1 MRHRRRH
8 GFRMTSAIDSLK
20 TALRSPLLP
29 FWLVIALLP
38 FGRSSELG
46 TFLCLVGVVL
56 AFARAPQDWRGHP
69 GAKLLLWLLAAYV
82 GAALFSAFD
91 SLAPGKSWSTVAALL
106 RYLPLGLYAC
116 FAIRGERRLHT
127 LYFAVACVLAW
138 WVLDAWAQALT
149 GWSLGGHAEA
159 ERISGIF
166 GARNLKLGPTL
177 AVLSPFALWAARRRW
192 GLPGLVV
199 AFLLV
204 LGPVLLAGS
213 RAAWLCYGLV
223 ALAFA
228 WREAHSWR
236 RFALYCVLGAV
247 ALALAGGLAWRTSSR
262 FEARME
268 RTLDALH
275 GTHGGLDQALTGR
288 LDIWHDSV
296 KMIAA
301 HPFNGVGVRAFR
313 YAYPQFA
320 PANDHFIVAES
331 CGEGEGACHVHQI
344 VLEILTETGAVGLAL
359 WLAAAALAWRAWRR
373 VGAAARERA
382 FPATLALGVML
393 FPLNTHLAFYSAW
406 WGLLF
411 AWLLGLWCASLSVA
425 GAPVG
430 EEKPGTHAGLFREAL
445 PRGSRDGA

>member
-1 MRHRRRH
+1 MA
-8 GFRMTSAIDSLK
+8 SAAESLK
-20 TALRSPLLP
+20 SALLSPLLP
-29 FWLVIALLP
+29 FWLVVALLP

-46 TFLCLVGVVL
+46 TFLCLLGVILLFVREP
-56 AFARAPQDWRGHP
+56 RALQGHP
-69 GAKLLLWLLAAYV
+69 GARLLLWLLAAYI
-82 GAALFSAFD
+82 GAALLSAVD
-91 SLAPGKSWSTVAALL
+91 SVAPGKSWETVAALL

-116 FAIRGERRLHT
+116 FAIRRHAKLET
-127 LYFAVACVLAW
+127 LYVAVACVLAW
-138 WVLDAWAQALT
+138 WTLDAWVQALT
-149 GWSLGGHAEA
+149 GWSLGGHAQA

-192 GLPGLVV
+192 GLPGLVA

-228 WREAHSWR
+228 WREASSWR
-236 RFALYCVLGAV
+236 RFALYCALGAV

-262 FEARME
+262 FDARME
-268 RTLDALH
+268 RTLDALR
-275 GTHGGLDQALTGR
+275 GTHRGLDEALTGR
-288 LDIWHDSV
+288 LDIWRDSL

-301 HPFNGVGVRAFR
+301 HPINGVGVRAFR

-320 PANDHFIVAES
+320 PADDHFVVAES
-331 CGEGEGACHVHQI
+331 CGVGEGACHAHQI
-344 VLEILTETGAVGLAL
+344 VLEILTETGGIGLVL
-359 WLAAAALAWRAWRR
+359 WLAAAVLAWRTWRQ
-373 VGAAARERA
+373 VGAAARGRA
-382 FPATLALGVML
+382 FPVTLALGVML

-411 AWLLGLWCASLSVA
+411 AWLLGLWCSSLFVSASLPAEQSPA
-425 GAPVG
+425 SQPDSSK
-430 EEKPGTHAGLFREAL
+430 KPLLREA
-445 PRGSRDGA
+445 SDGA